1 MGKLTF
7 SVGKVLGKD
16 KTRKVFHMK
25 SHETK
30 YDLIDVII
38 RETVEYQVQKI
49 PNSFFED
56 NTTDSNA
63 GRQQTYWRQANAIAG
78 IDLEEEASLV
88 GMSYKRLMNT
98 G

>member
-1 MGKLTF
+1 
-7 SVGKVLGKD
+7 
-16 KTRKVFHMK
+16 MK

-63 GRQQTYWRQANAIAG
+63 GDNKHIGA
-78 IDLEEEASLV
+78 
-88 GMSYKRLMNT
+88 KLMR
-98 G
+98 

>member
-1 MGKLTF
+1 MGKLAF
-7 SVGKVLGKD
+7 SVWKVLGKD
-16 KTRKVFHMK
+16 KTRKVFHTK

-38 RETVEYQVQKI
+38 RETIPLLQV
-49 PNSFFED
+49 

-88 GMSYKRLMNT
+88 GMNYKRLMNT

>member
-1 MGKLTF
+1 MGKLAF

-38 RETVEYQVQKI
+38 RETI
-49 PNSFFED
+49 PLLQD